1 MRLWPK
7 SLYYG
12 WVVAG
17 ASGSIGFANAA
28 SAISILTIFVA
39 PMSEEF
45 GWGRTEIAGATT
57 AGAILGAALA
67 PFIGRLV
74 DRFGSRLT
82 LVIGGT
88 IIGLGCVY
96 LSVMQ
101 TLVGFYLAFTVS
113 RIADQGGVKIGT
125 SVAAG
130 KWFER
135 YRGRATGL
143 VFLVET
149 VGVIVLAPLTQLV
162 IGQWGWRSAWLMLAA
177 VMFALGVIPCAL
189 WVRRQPE
196 DMGLAVDGDS
206 PLVVRQAHHER
217 TVSDH
222 KRTASDRE
230 QAVAEHEP
238 AASERER
245 AAADREAT
253 ETAAAEIAVAE
264 RSLTLRD
271 AARTPAFWVA
281 LASLFLGSNAVSGPG
296 LHLVP
301 YLTERGLNATAAVG
315 AISVMATAG
324 AAGAMLA
331 GLAADRL
338 SPRWLMVAL
347 YLMSAAA
354 LSLLV
359 GTDTLAETY
368 TVVILMGLI
377 GTGANTLAPLMWA
390 ANYGRGSLGAIHG
403 VGRAS
408 QVLGFAVGPLV
419 SGIAYDST
427 GTYREVFLA
436 LAGVALVAA
445 GLMAAARAW
454 GGGKR

>member
-1 MRLWPK
+1 MRLWPR

-28 SAISILTIFVA
+28 SAISILTIFVV

-45 GWGRTEIAGATT
+45 GWGRTQIAGATT

-82 LVIGGT
+82 LVISGT

-96 LSVMQ
+96 LSAMQ
-101 TLVGFYLAFTVS
+101 TLLGFYLAFTVS

-177 VMFALGVIPCAL
+177 VMFLLGVVPCAL

-206 PLVVRQAHHER
+206 ALVVRQAHHER
-217 TVSDH
+217 SVGDHERTVSD
-222 KRTASDRE
+222 DE
-230 QAVAEHEP
+230 PAVAGH
-238 AASERER
+238 ER
-245 AAADREAT
+245 AVGDG
-253 ETAAAEIAVAE
+253 ETAAAEVAVE
-264 RSLTLRD
+264 GRSLTLRD
-271 AARTPAFWVA
+271 AARTPAFWIA

-324 AAGAMLA
+324 AAGAMIA
-331 GLAADRL
+331 GVAADRV

-347 YLMSAAA
+347 YLAGTAA
-354 LSLLV
+354 LLLLV
-359 GTDTLAETY
+359 NTDTLAETY
-368 TVVILMGLI
+368 AVVILMGLI
-377 GTGANTLAPLMWA
+377 GTGINTLAPLMWA

-419 SGIAYDST
+419 SGISYDST
-427 GTYREVFLA
+427 GTYRGVFLA

-445 GLMAAARAW
+445 GLMAAARTW
-454 GGGKR
+454 GSRD

>member
-28 SAISILTIFVA
+28 SAISILTIFVV
-39 PMSEEF
+39 PMSDEF

-57 AGAILGAALA
+57 LGAIVGAALA

-82 LVIGGT
+82 LVIGGS
-88 IIGLGCVY
+88 IIGLSCVY
-96 LSVMQ
+96 LSLMQ
-101 TLVGFYLAFTVS
+101 TLVGFYLAFTVA
-113 RIADQGGVKIGT
+113 RIADQGGVKIGA

-149 VGVIVLAPLTQLV
+149 VGVIALAPLTQLV

-177 VMFALGVIPCAL
+177 LMFALGVIPCAL

-196 DMGLAVDGDS
+196 DMGLAVDGGSRAD
-206 PLVVRQAHHER
+206 
-217 TVSDH
+217 DD
-222 KRTASDRE
+222 DRG
-230 QAVAEHEP
+230 VAE
-238 AASERER
+238 REEVG
-245 AAADREAT
+245 DE
-253 ETAAAEIAVAE
+253 E

-271 AARTPAFWVA
+271 AARTPAFWIA

-301 YLTERGLNATAAVG
+301 YLTERGLSATAAVG

-324 AAGAMLA
+324 AAGAMLS
-331 GLAADRL
+331 GIAADRL

-347 YLMSAAA
+347 YLMSATA
-354 LSLLV
+354 LLLLV

-368 TVVILMGLI
+368 AVVILMGLI
-377 GTGANTLAPLMWA
+377 GTGINTLAPLMWA

-436 LAGVALVAA
+436 LAGAALVSA
-445 GLMAAARAW
+445 GLMAAARTW
-454 GGGKR
+454 GRR

>member
-1 MRLWPK
+1 M
-7 SLYYG
+7 YYG

-28 SAISILTIFVA
+28 SAISILTIFVV

-45 GWGRTEIAGATT
+45 GWGRTQIAGATT

-82 LVIGGT
+82 LVISGS

-96 LSVMQ
+96 LSLMQ

-149 VGVIVLAPLTQLV
+149 VGVIALAPLTQLV

-196 DMGLAVDGDS
+196 DMGLAVDGG
-206 PLVVRQAHHER
+206 RR
-217 TVSDH
+217 
-222 KRTASDRE
+222 
-230 QAVAEHEP
+230 AEDDDGGM
-238 AASERER
+238 AER
-245 AAADREAT
+245 AEAG
-253 ETAAAEIAVAE
+253 EDE

-271 AARTPAFWVA
+271 AARTPAFWIA

-324 AAGAMLA
+324 AAGAMLS
-331 GLAADRL
+331 GIAADRL
-338 SPRWLMVAL
+338 SPRWLMAAL
-347 YLMSAAA
+347 YLMSATA
-354 LSLLV
+354 LLLLV

-368 TVVILMGLI
+368 AVVILMGLI
-377 GTGANTLAPLMWA
+377 GTGINTLAPLMWA

-408 QVLGFAVGPLV
+408 QVMGFAVGPLV

-445 GLMAAARAW
+445 GLMAAARKW
-454 GGGKR
+454 GRR